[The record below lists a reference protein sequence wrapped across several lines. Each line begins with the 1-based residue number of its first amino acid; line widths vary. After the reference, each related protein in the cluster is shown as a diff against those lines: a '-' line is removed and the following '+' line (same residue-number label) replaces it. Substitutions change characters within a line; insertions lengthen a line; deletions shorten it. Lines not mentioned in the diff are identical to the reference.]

1 MNKNKSFTLI
11 EILIVIVIIGI
22 LAGVIMIS
30 TSSSID
36 KTKDAIRRNDL
47 GMISRGLRAYQTAHG
62 FYPALSCRIGET
74 GCLTDLVPD
83 YFSSLPTDPVS
94 GYYGYSSTGSE
105 FMLIAKGSSGPITY
119 TDSNG
124 FDGSIMAMSYY
135 YGLQCKMANGNS
147 AYVNDSTNKAL
158 WGYVNNFDNG
168 WASDIFMTQT
178 NVSYGFKP
186 GKYDIYMRL
195 RTNGL
200 GSYPTSVTWGI
211 YNSDTASNMC
221 SGTISGLT
229 SFYQIKYIRRITL
242 SEANMNQKIR
252 LWFSDS
258 AHTNTQYYVDY
269 VEFRK
274 VN

>member
-36 KTKDAIRRNDL
+36 KTKDGIRRNDL
-47 GMISRGLRAYQTAHG
+47 GMISRGLRTYQAMHG
-62 FYPALSCRIGET
+62 YYPASSCRIGEA
-74 GCLTDLVPD
+74 GCLTDLVPG

-124 FDGSIMAMSYY
+124 FDGSIVAVSNYY
-135 YGLQCKMANGNS
+135 NFLNKIEGGGSATNANDYANG
-147 AYVNDSTNKAL
+147 AF
-158 WGYVNNFDNG
+158 WGYVRSFNAG
-168 WASDIFMTQT
+168 WTGHVFTKS
-178 NVSYGFKP
+178 NYGFKA
-186 GKYDIYMRL
+186 GTYDIYIRL
-195 RTNGL
+195 RTDGLGNRPNYVPFGMYNSTVPYYPLSAKNINGL
-200 GSYPTSVTWGI
+200 NTSYQVKHAGRVVLSSTDITQ
-211 YNSDTASNMC
+211 DTY
-221 SGTISGLT
+221 L
-229 SFYQIKYIRRITL
+229 Y
-242 SEANMNQKIR
+242 
-252 LWFSDS
+252 FSD
-258 AHTNTQYYVDY
+258 AGVTTQYYVDY